1 MAFYII
7 YIKTESVKSRIPYHS
22 FHSIKT
28 KKEPTITFFAVLIMT
43 CMCICHQKVAAIYIE
58 CGNCAHKVNN

>member
-43 CMCICHQKVAAIYIE
+43 YMCICHQKWLQFILNV
-58 CGNCAHKVNN
+58 GTVLTK